1 MKKLTLCLYKF
12 PYKTKYKVFLQN
24 LLTNN
29 LLPIIMFPQPDSA
42 IPQKVLLLRKC
53 FFSENATT
61 QNVRFSKS
69 AAFWKVPLLK
79 KVPPLKKCR
88 FSESADSQKVPL
100 LKKCHFSDSDFIFV
114 LFWLGGFPSCSRE
127 KRRRRTGKC
136 IDLTLFQKMEAYLI
150 FLIMAVHLICAW

>member
-1 MKKLTLCLYKF
+1 MCKYYVVFVDVLMKKLTLCLYKF

-61 QNVRFSKS
+61 QNV
-69 AAFWKVPLLK
+69 PL
-79 KVPPLKKCR
+79 LKKCR
-88 FSESADSQKVPL
+88 FLESAASQKSATTQKVLFLKKWRFSKNATSQKVPL
-100 LKKCHFSDSDFIFV
+100 L
-114 LFWLGGFPSCSRE
+114 R
-127 KRRRRTGKC
+127 
-136 IDLTLFQKMEAYLI
+136 
-150 FLIMAVHLICAW
+150 